1 MENVKISNMIIQQLT
16 GYVNCLTD
24 GCYKPTQKMFKNVLL
39 GMITSKQV
47 MVSEIVRPLWNNTI
61 KFRAIHKRITR
72 GIRNNRWSEKVVH
85 KNYLQQISASIK
97 KNTLIA
103 VDIGDITK
111 TRAKKMPKM
120 ATVRDG
126 STGQLKSGWW
136 LLEVEAIN
144 KFNKHIPLWLELF
157 SVSQK
162 KFKSFRYVTEK
173 AISHLATLL
182 GNKGIWLFDRGF
194 DNWEFFE
201 FLHNL
206 KINFIIRI
214 NSNRVVRRTSDTKS
228 YLLTSIIKNI
238 KFTEKMLFSHKR
250 KPYLIYCGCCEIVI
264 RQSNQK
270 LILIAAKGFGRHPLL
285 LLTNMVVN
293 LKTFPLTSFVRHYLK
308 RWGVEE
314 SGRLIKQAF
323 HLENI
328 RLLSFCGLA
337 KLVWLTL
344 WCFGF
349 FCWLRIS
356 AKKIFYNL
364 SSCFPSFTPLP
375 RFLYYRFAN
384 AVSLL
389 FISSQLNKFY
399 LYDRSLNFG

>member
-126 STGQLKSGWW
+126 ATGQLKSGWW

-162 KFKSFRYVTEK
+162 KFKSFRYV
-173 AISHLATLL
+173 
-182 GNKGIWLFDRGF
+182 
-194 DNWEFFE
+194 
-201 FLHNL
+201 
-206 KINFIIRI
+206 
-214 NSNRVVRRTSDTKS
+214 
-228 YLLTSIIKNI
+228 
-238 KFTEKMLFSHKR
+238 TEKMLFSHKR